1 MFNTK
6 YSVCRQEAFKRAV
19 ANAKSK
25 AQCISQSVGVQLG
38 PAIEV
43 TEISQDAILGPNSM
57 TEMLEPDLSQNEF
70 LPTSLYVK
78 FGKETL
84 IFKSQVSVVFESQPL
99 RTCTHKKCK
108 KH

>member
-1 MFNTK
+1 MH
-6 YSVCRQEAFKRAV
+6 RQEAFKRAV

-43 TEISQDAILGPNSM
+43 TEISQDVIVGPNSM
-57 TEMLEPDLSQNEF
+57 TEFLEPDLSPEKF
-70 LPTSLYVK
+70 IPSTCSLYVK
-78 FGKETL
+78 FDKETL
-84 IFKSQVSVVFESQPL
+84 FFKSQVSVVFESQPL